1 MSCSKKRNNELLFP
15 VAKLQK
21 HFPLIEWWQGKEILY
36 KIQKKNQ
43 RTFEK
48 NPCDSLWGKFINC
61 LRKYPHTISKCKI
74 EGTRYLQCLSSI
86 NQKEDINKPRNYIK
100 VLEYFKIFNETSR
113 FKYKKPELKDYSFS
127 QQLSFERSKGISKD
141 DRKDDN
147 KGIF

>member
-1 MSCSKKRNNELLFP
+1 MGCSKKRNNELLFP

-21 HFPLIEWWQGKEILY
+21 HFPLIEWWQGKEILH

-43 RTFEK
+43 RKFEK

-61 LRKYPHTISKCKI
+61 LRKYPHTFSKCKI

-86 NQKEDINKPRNYIK
+86 NQAEAIDKPTNYVK

-113 FKYKKPELKDYSFS
+113 FKYKKPELTDYSFS
-127 QQLSFERSKGISKD
+127 QSWPFSCEKGD
-141 DRKDDN
+141 TQDRGD
-147 KGIF
+147 KGSVV

>member
-1 MSCSKKRNNELLFP
+1 MNSSKKRNNELLFP

-21 HFPLIEWWQGKEILY
+21 KFPLIEWWQGKEILH

-43 RTFEK
+43 RNFET

-61 LRKYPHTISKCKI
+61 LRKYPHTFSKCKI
-74 EGTRYLQCLSSI
+74 DAIRYLQCLSSI
-86 NQKEDINKPRNYIK
+86 NQKEEVDKPMNYVK

-127 QQLSFERSKGISKD
+127 QNLSFQKNKD
-141 DRKDDN
+141 NSD
-147 KGIF
+147 IF